1 MAKMSRRQLRQI
13 IMEQTSGARG
23 ATSSESFVRERVEA
37 ELGRIYNEIADL
49 IDQMV
54 FEGSDRFVDA
64 GESPTDE
71 IYEKTVKLMKDAQ
84 SNVMSAKA
92 ALSQMAQ
99 ISVGVGLTPDVASR
113 MGRRK

>member
-23 ATSSESFVRERVEA
+23 ASSSESFVRERVEK
-37 ELGRIYNEIADL
+37 ELERIYNEIADL

-54 FEGSDRFVDA
+54 FEGSDDP
-64 GESPTDE
+64 EPTSPTDE
-71 IYEKTVKLMKDAQ
+71 IYEKTVKLMNDAQ
-84 SNVMSAKA
+84 SDIKSAIV
-92 ALSQMAQ
+92 ALSQMDQ
-99 ISVGVGLTPDVASR
+99 FSFRSGMKPDVASR